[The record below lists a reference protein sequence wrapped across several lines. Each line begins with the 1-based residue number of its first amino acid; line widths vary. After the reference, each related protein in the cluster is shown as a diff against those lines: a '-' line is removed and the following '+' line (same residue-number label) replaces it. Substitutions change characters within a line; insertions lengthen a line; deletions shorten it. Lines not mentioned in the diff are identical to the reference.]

1 MTMSNRERSSTVSR
15 LPASLHWAQ
24 ISGIDTT
31 MDSSSESILHYTP
44 HLWYAKDGPVG
55 ECIQVVLGKNVSPR
69 KQMWPAALT
78 ESIARFGRE
87 NKIDDNVF
95 ARIWGFATSPLND
108 HVTLCFT
115 LHPSDMVQY
124 TMSSDMEHH
133 MLIVAENDAL
143 PSPPIVN
150 GSSSESVLFAVS
162 RWIARQSPLQAE
174 HVVQLEQWMQA
185 CKSAQ
190 RSTSQYMASTLQQ
203 QIDTHTAFKSLML
216 DATRPFVN
224 QAQDVGR
231 ADDMFDDLQTSIA
244 LSSAVLKLSTQTSAL
259 QELDRRIICN
269 HQRWMQLMAKTGA
282 MIDVDVQELA
292 GEEVSTNTAGEIC
305 TICSELI
312 AFEDDSW
319 ARCAQGH
326 QFGELSFLSFQ
337 EFSGLTEQSA
347 AVCRSSQYRFPRHQN
362 PAVYAIV
369 NTSGLRVFDTGL
381 I

>member
-1 MTMSNRERSSTVSR
+1 MSNRERSFTVSR
-15 LPASLHWAQ
+15 LPAPLHWAQ

-31 MDSSSESILHYTP
+31 MDSDSEPILHYAP

-55 ECIQVVLGKNVSPR
+55 ECIQVALGKDVSLR

-78 ESIARFGRE
+78 ESIVRFGRD

-108 HVTLCFT
+108 HVALCFT

-133 MLIVAENDAL
+133 MLIVAENDGL
-143 PSPPIVN
+143 PPPPIVN

-185 CKSAQ
+185 SRPPR
-190 RSTSQYMASTLQQ
+190 RSTSQCMTSTLQQ
-203 QIDTHTAFKSLML
+203 QIDTHTEFKSLML
-216 DATRPFVN
+216 DATRPFVD

-244 LSSAVLKLSTQTSAL
+244 LSSAILRFSTQISAL
-259 QELDRRIICN
+259 QELDHRIICN
-269 HQRWMQLMAKTGA
+269 HQRWMQLMVKTGA

-292 GEEVSTNTAGEIC
+292 GEEISTSTAGEIC

-326 QFGELSFLSFQ
+326 QFGKSSFPSFQ
-337 EFSGLTEQSA
+337 EFGELIEQSA
-347 AVCRSSQYRFPRHQN
+347 AVCHLSQYRFPRHQN
-362 PAVYAIV
+362 RAVCATV
-369 NTSGLRVFDTGL
+369 NTSRLRVFDIGTA
-381 I
+381 